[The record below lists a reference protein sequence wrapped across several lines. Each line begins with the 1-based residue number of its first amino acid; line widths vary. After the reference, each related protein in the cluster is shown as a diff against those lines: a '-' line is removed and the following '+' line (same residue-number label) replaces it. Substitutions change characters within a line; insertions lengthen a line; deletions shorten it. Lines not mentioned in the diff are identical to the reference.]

1 MGDPATRRWAHQT
14 GAKNSTK
21 RKPVGWIPQIG
32 DPHWR
37 NRETAMVQVQRA
49 MEVGMAATGRYM
61 KPDGEITYEY
71 KDVSSA
77 PARNNPDRTA
87 YMGTRRRAGTSTDP
101 PQAVLRG
108 RHDELYGPNTGQHAS
123 GVDPPWLVVAQ
134 RVSAVGYAA
143 GKVQGRRRWDGGGD
157 MHGEPGGDDKGKGK
171 GRSRSRSRGRGKGR
185 PRAGGRREPP
195 GALRARRN
203 GAMGHY
209 GRHPLDGTPLARGA
223 WVGAAEEAPAP
234 LGGAQRQVGLGDP
247 FWQARPAEELYRP
260 RKPWRQPPSKRQP
273 KPRAAAQKTQDEEEW
288 LRQLAEDGD
297 AVALIVSALQPP
309 GARAAADAYH
319 PPCRAPNTVW
329 LCAARPNPAPPSLI
343 TSCVC
348 LAVWLSGCLAVRP
361 TVRSL
366 GLAGAHPAPSH
377 GRHDP
382 HPGGAAPAEG
392 TGPRHQRRDVGGLD
406 GVALRR
412 RLRPRRLR
420 RRAPG
425 GQGRPWCE
433 QARPNAPRPHHTA
446 SLPA

>member
-157 MHGEPGGDDKGKGK
+157 MHGEPGGDEKGKGK
-171 GRSRSRSRGRGKGR
+171 GRSRSRGRGKGR

-203 GAMGHY
+203 AAMGHN

-309 GARAAADAYH
+309 GAHAAADAYH
-319 PPCRAPNTVW
+319 PPCRAPNTVGPCVT
-329 LCAARPNPAPPSLI
+329 CAARPSPAPPSLI

-348 LAVWLSGCLAVRP
+348 LGVWVSGCASF
-361 TVRSL
+361 RSL
-366 GLAGAHPAPSH
+366 ARA
-377 GRHDP
+377 
-382 HPGGAAPAEG
+382 
-392 TGPRHQRRDVGGLD
+392 
-406 GVALRR
+406 RR
-412 RLRPRRLR
+412 RTSSTISR
-420 RRAPG
+420 
-425 GQGRPWCE
+425 
-433 QARPNAPRPHHTA
+433 QARPTSWRGSPRRRCQVSTSTPRRGRAGRRCTTPPPAATTTA
-446 SLPA
+446 SSRSWRPRQTPVRASPPECT